1 MIKRRKWLCV
11 IVILLAAV
19 FCLIQNNWIMVSHY
33 TYASSKIGE
42 ETEGY
47 CIVQIS
53 DLHNKLFG
61 AGQSYL
67 MNKIQECEP
76 DIIVVTGDVADSNHT
91 NIGKSLLFFEEAVK
105 IAPVYY
111 VTGNHEHWLS
121 VSEKEE
127 LWQGIEKAG
136 VIRLDDECRQIA
148 TTEEHGF
155 TIIGLDDR
163 SLSDDTL
170 EEVMEQVPENAFSL
184 LLAHE
189 PQYIEKYADC
199 GVDLVLSGHAH
210 GGQVRLPLLGGL
222 VAPNQGL
229 LPRYTEGIHTQG
241 NTSMIIS
248 RGLGNSVIPLRVF
261 NRPEIVCVELTKES

>member
-1 MIKRRKWLCV
+1 MIKRRKWAC
-11 IVILLAAV
+11 IVAILAAAV
-19 FCLIQNNWIMVSHY
+19 FCFIQNNWMTVSYY
-33 TYASSKIGE
+33 TYASSKIEE

-61 AGQSYL
+61 AKQSYL
-67 MNKIQECEP
+67 MNKIKECEP
-76 DIIVVTGDVADSNHT
+76 DMIVVTGDVADSNHT
-91 NIGKSLLFFEEAVK
+91 DVEKAVLFFEEAVK

-121 VSEKEE
+121 VSEKEK
-127 LWQGIEKAG
+127 LWQGMEKAG
-136 VIRLDDECRQIA
+136 VIHLDDEYRQVL
-148 TTEEHGF
+148 TTEEQGF
-155 TIIGLDDR
+155 VIVGLDDR

-170 EEVMEQVPENAFSL
+170 DEVMEQVPKNVFSL

-189 PQYIEKYADC
+189 PQYIDKYANS

-222 VAPNQGL
+222 VAPDQGL
-229 LPRYTEGIHTQG
+229 FPKYTEGIHIRK
-241 NTSMIIS
+241 NTTMIIS
-248 RGLGNSVIPLRVF
+248 RGIGNSVIPLRVF
-261 NRPEIVCVELTKES
+261 NRPEIVCVKLAKE